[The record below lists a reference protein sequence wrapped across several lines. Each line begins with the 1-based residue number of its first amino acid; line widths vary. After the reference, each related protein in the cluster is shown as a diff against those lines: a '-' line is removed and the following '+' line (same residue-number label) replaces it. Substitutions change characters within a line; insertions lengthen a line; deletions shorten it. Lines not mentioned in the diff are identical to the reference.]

1 MTVLPENQTNL
12 TNWKVTSTDAKK
24 AFFIQKEIIII
35 SSFSNGSTTT
45 VQSEKAVKQERSR
58 FQFFNNN
65 LKKNHL
71 LRKISFTVVRNKIS
85 NQISILELNDHVL
98 TMFSQNLLNYI
109 VLLNWLNFFRI
120 YRFS

>member
-1 MTVLPENQTNL
+1 MQKRLFL
-12 TNWKVTSTDAKK
+12 
-24 AFFIQKEIIII
+24 QKEIIII
-35 SSFSNGSTTT
+35 SSFSNVSTTT